1 MSSNN
6 YASALEDGLDLQSE
20 VRASLKPLG
29 EAFGIGILIA
39 DSVNRRVLESASVQ
53 LELKPIL
60 LSPESLPTAQLNA
73 LELIVVDASLAA
85 HVHSLLDRTEE
96 KTEGIQPTI
105 IAVLPEADEAT
116 PTEPQPDSLPHRYDA
131 VITLPQPPAQLAG
144 QLSLLLYTHRSF
156 ALRYHNALEELHLN
170 RRIFRSVT
178 SGISVANA
186 LLPDMPLTYVN
197 PAFEVMTGY
206 ALEEVVGRNC
216 RFLQGEDQDQ
226 APITLLREAIQDRRE
241 VTVVLKNFRKDG
253 TSFWNELSLSPVRN
267 REGEVTHIVGIQTDV
282 TARVEFEAALRESE
296 KLAAVG
302 RLASSIAHEINNP
315 LESVMNLIYLAE
327 RSTDPDE
334 TRQYLIT
341 ADSELQRVK
350 LITTQS
356 LRFFKQST
364 KPQAIGCTEMLDS
377 VLSLYH
383 SRLHNA
389 AVRVERRERFN
400 DSIVCMESE
409 IRQVLNNLVGNAIDA
424 MFGSAGPDSKA
435 GRLLIRTRTG
445 RDWASNRP
453 GVVLTIADT
462 GIGIDS
468 NTLKN
473 IYKAFYTTKGIGG
486 TGLGLWISSEIVTRH
501 HGRLLVR
508 SSQRPGHIGT
518 VFQLFLPLQGL
529 ASGD

>member
-1 MSSNN
+1 MNSDNL
-6 YASALEDGLDLQSE
+6 ASVLEGSLDLQSE
-20 VRASLKPLG
+20 GDAALESLG
-29 EAFGIGILIA
+29 QAFGIGILIA
-39 DSVNRRVLESASVQ
+39 DSLNRRILEGAAVQ
-53 LELKPIL
+53 LDLNPVIL
-60 LSPESLPTAQLNA
+60 TQHSLNASLLNA
-73 LELIVVDASLAA
+73 LELVITDASSAD
-85 HVHSLLDRTEE
+85 HIKSLLDGGTQ
-96 KTEGIQPTI
+96 KTEGILPTI
-105 IAVLPEADEAT
+105 VAVLSPQDEV
-116 PTEPQPDSLPHRYDA
+116 PQVDTHNPDVELPYDA
-131 VITLPQPPAQLAG
+131 AITLPQPPAQIAA

-178 SGISVANA
+178 SGISVTNA

-206 ALEEVVGRNC
+206 PLEEVLGRNC
-216 RFLQGEDQDQ
+216 RFLQGEERDQ
-226 APITLLREAIQDRRE
+226 PPLTLLREAMRDRRE

-267 REGEVTHIVGIQTDV
+267 REGEVTHFVGIQNDV

-327 RSTDPDE
+327 RSADPAE
-334 TRQYLIT
+334 VRQYLIT

-377 VLSLYH
+377 VLSLYQ
-383 SRLHNA
+383 SRLNNA
-389 AVRVERRERFN
+389 GVLVERRERFTE
-400 DSIVCMESE
+400 SIVCMESE

-424 MFGSAGPDSKA
+424 MLGTG
-435 GRLLIRTRTG
+435 GRLLVRTRMG
-445 RDWASNRP
+445 RDWYSGHP

-462 GIGIDS
+462 GTGIGTE
-468 NTLKN
+468 TLKN

-508 SSQRPGHIGT
+508 SSQRPGHTGT
-518 VFQLFLPLQGL
+518 VFELFLPLQGL

>member
-1 MSSNN
+1 MKSNN
-6 YASALEDGLDLQSE
+6 FASVLEDGLDLQSE
-20 VRASLKPLG
+20 VRTSLEPLG
-29 EAFGIGILIA
+29 KAFGIGILIA
-39 DSVNRRVLESASVQ
+39 DPINRRVLESASIQ
-53 LELKPIL
+53 LDLEPIL
-60 LSPESLPTAQLNA
+60 LSPETLPTAQLSA
-73 LELIVVDASLAA
+73 LELIVVDAAMAA
-85 HVHSLLDRTEE
+85 HIHSLLERPEE

-105 IAVLPEADEAT
+105 IAVLPEQEDADA
-116 PTEPQPDSLPHRYDA
+116 TEPQQESPDHRYDA
-131 VITLPQPPAQLAG
+131 VITLPQPPAQLAA
-144 QLSLLLYTHRSF
+144 QISLLLYTHRSF

-186 LLPDMPLTYVN
+186 QLPDMPLTYVN

-206 ALEEVVGRNC
+206 ALEEVVGKNC
-216 RFLQGEDQDQ
+216 RFLQGDDQDQ
-226 APITLLREAIQDRRE
+226 APITLLREAIHDRRE

-253 TSFWNELSLSPVRN
+253 SPFWNELSLSPVRN

-327 RSTDPDE
+327 RSSDPTE
-334 TRQYLIT
+334 VRQYLIT
-341 ADSELQRVK
+341 ADNELQRVK

-377 VLSLYH
+377 VLSLYQ

-389 AVRVERRERFN
+389 GVRVERRERSTE
-400 DSIVCMESE
+400 SIVCMESE

-424 MFGSAGPDSKA
+424 MFGTG
-435 GRLLIRTRTG
+435 GRLLIRTRMG
-445 RDWASNRP
+445 RDWASGHT

-462 GIGIDS
+462 GTGIDS

-508 SSQRPGHIGT
+508 SSQRPGQSGT
-518 VFQLFLPLQGL
+518 VFELFLPLQGL